1 MKQTPDPKSEDF
13 KNLVDLLGVYSEATH
28 RLAEMEATLNGEIL
42 QAIDE
47 YKADYAALQK
57 ALTETETALEVIAT
71 RHPEW
76 FAEKKGLKT
85 PYGTVK
91 FTKSTTLDIP
101 NEELSIEL
109 IRREA
114 HDLTLDPENLL
125 REKTELAIEV
135 LETLTDDQLK
145 AFRIR
150 RRSSE
155 KFSVTPAKIDLG
167 KAVKEAAEKKTPAA
181 AA

>member
-13 KNLVDLLGVYSEATH
+13 KNLVDLLAVYSEATH
-28 RLAEMEATLNGEIL
+28 RLAEMEANLNSDVMVC
-42 QAIDE
+42 IDG
-47 YKADYAALQK
+47 YKADYAEMQK
-57 ALTETETALEVIAT
+57 TLTEAETSLEVIAT

-91 FTKSTTLDIP
+91 FTKSTTLVIP

-114 HDLTLDPENLL
+114 HGLTLDPENLL
-125 REKTELAIEV
+125 REKTELAVEV

-145 AFRIR
+145 AFRIKR
-150 RRSSE
+150 AS
-155 KFSVTPAKIDLG
+155 KQNFSVTPAKVDLG
-167 KAVKEAAEKKTPAA
+167 KAVKEAAQKPKTEAA
-181 AA
+181 

>member
-1 MKQTPDPKSEDF
+1 MKQTPDPKTDDY
-13 KNLVDLLGVYSEATH
+13 KNLLDLLALYSEATH
-28 RLAEMEATLNGEIL
+28 RLAALEAAMNSEIL
-42 QAIDE
+42 ETIDDHKE
-47 YKADYAALQK
+47 DYAVIQK
-57 ALTETETALEVIAT
+57 GIAEAETALEVIAT

-91 FTKSTTLDIP
+91 FTKSTTLVIP

-114 HDLTLDPENLL
+114 HGLTLDPENLL
-125 REKTELAIEV
+125 REKTELAVEV

-145 AFRIR
+145 AFRIKR
-150 RRSSE
+150 AS
-155 KFSVTPAKIDLG
+155 KQNFSVTPAKVDLG
-167 KAVKEAAEKKTPAA
+167 KAVKEAAAKKPEAA
-181 AA
+181 